1 MPVSANLASKGEDMY
16 KRIVLAAAL
25 ATAFAPTLSL
35 HAQSGEV
42 KRIGDAKSLF
52 SSAIWVGDTVYLS
65 GTMAPVDIPADAAKG
80 VPASYKGDTKA
91 QAIAAIQAI
100 QKQLQTVGLDLG
112 DIVQMQAFL
121 TGDPAKGGQMDVV
134 GWNEAYKQFF
144 GTAQQPNKPVRAT
157 VQVAALVVPT
167 GRIEIMV
174 IAARHPA
181 K

>member
-1 MPVSANLASKGEDMY
+1 MH

-25 ATAFAPTLSL
+25 ATAFTSTLSL
-35 HAQSGEV
+35 NAQSGEV
-42 KRIGDAKSLF
+42 KRTGDAKALF
-52 SSAIWVGDTVYLS
+52 SSTVTVGDTVYLS
-65 GTMAPVDIPADAAKG
+65 GVMAPVDTPADPAKG
-80 VPASYKGDTKA
+80 LPFGSYKGDTKT

-100 QKQLQTVGLDLG
+100 QKSLQAVGLDLG

-121 TGDPAKGGQMDVV
+121 TGDPAKGGQMDVA

-157 VQVAALVVPT
+157 MQVAALVVPT

-174 IAARHPA
+174 IAARH

>member
-1 MPVSANLASKGEDMY
+1 MH
-16 KRIVLAAAL
+16 KRIVLAAVL
-25 ATAFAPTLSL
+25 ATAFTSTLSL
-35 HAQSGEV
+35 HAQEV
-42 KRIGDAKSLF
+42 KRTGDAKALF
-52 SSAIWVGDTVYLS
+52 SSTVTVGDTVYLS
-65 GTMAPVDIPADAAKG
+65 GIMAPVDTPADPAKG
-80 VPASYKGDTKA
+80 TPAIYKGDTKA

-100 QKQLQTVGLDLG
+100 QKGLQSVGLDLG

-121 TGDPAKGGQMDVV
+121 TGDPDKGGKMDVA

-144 GTAQQPNKPVRAT
+144 GTATQPNKPVRAT

-174 IAARHPA
+174 IAARHG

>member
-1 MPVSANLASKGEDMY
+1 MH

-25 ATAFAPTLSL
+25 ATAFTFTIAL

-42 KRIGDAKSLF
+42 KRTGDAKALF
-52 SSAIWVGDTVYLS
+52 SSTVTVGDTVYLS
-65 GTMAPVDIPADAAKG
+65 GMMSPPDTPADPVKG
-80 VPASYKGDTKA
+80 TPAIHKGDTKT

-100 QKQLQTVGLDLG
+100 QKALQSVGLDLG

-121 TGDPAKGGQMDVV
+121 TADPAKGGQLDVA

-144 GTAQQPNKPVRAT
+144 GTASQPNKPVRAT
-157 VQVAALVVPT
+157 MQVAALVAPT

-174 IAARHPA
+174 IAARHG

>member
-1 MPVSANLASKGEDMY
+1 M
-16 KRIVLAAAL
+16 
-25 ATAFAPTLSL
+25 
-35 HAQSGEV
+35 
-42 KRIGDAKSLF
+42 
-52 SSAIWVGDTVYLS
+52 
-65 GTMAPVDIPADAAKG
+65 
-80 VPASYKGDTKA
+80 
-91 QAIAAIQAI
+91 
-100 QKQLQTVGLDLG
+100 
-112 DIVQMQAFL
+112 QMQAFL

>member
-1 MPVSANLASKGEDMY
+1 MH

-25 ATAFAPTLSL
+25 ATAFASTLSL
-35 HAQSGEV
+35 HAQEV
-42 KRIGDAKSLF
+42 KRTGDAKALF
-52 SSAIWVGDTVYLS
+52 SSTVTVGDTVYLS
-65 GTMAPVDIPADAAKG
+65 GVMAPADIPPDPAKG
-80 VPASYKGDTKA
+80 TPAAYKGDTKT

-100 QKQLQTVGLDLG
+100 QKTLQSVGLDLG

-121 TGDPAKGGQMDVV
+121 TGDPDKGGKMDVA

-144 GTAQQPNKPVRAT
+144 GTATQPNKPVRAT
-157 VQVAALVVPT
+157 MQVAALVAPT

-174 IAARHPA
+174 IAARHG

>member
-1 MPVSANLASKGEDMY
+1 MH

-25 ATAFAPTLSL
+25 VATAFASTLSL
-35 HAQSGEV
+35 NAQSGEV
-42 KRIGDAKSLF
+42 KRTGDAKALF
-52 SSAIWVGDTVYLS
+52 SSTITVGDTVYLS
-65 GTMAPVDIPADAAKG
+65 GIMAPVDTPADPAKG
-80 VPASYKGDTKA
+80 TPASYKGDTKA

-100 QKQLQTVGLDLG
+100 QKQLQALGLDLG

-121 TGDPAKGGQMDVV
+121 TGDPAKGGQMDVA

-144 GTAQQPNKPVRAT
+144 GTPQQPNKPVRAT

>member
-1 MPVSANLASKGEDMY
+1 MH

-25 ATAFAPTLSL
+25 ATALASTPLLS
-35 HAQSGEV
+35 AQNGEV
-42 KRIGDAKSLF
+42 KRTGDAKALF
-52 SSAIWVGDTVYLS
+52 SSTITVGDTVYLS
-65 GTMAPVDIPADAAKG
+65 GIMAPVDTPPDPAKG
-80 VPASYKGDTKA
+80 TPASYKGDTKA

-100 QKQLQTVGLDLG
+100 QKSLQSVGLDLG

-121 TGDPAKGGQMDVV
+121 TGDPAKGGQMDVA

-174 IAARHPA
+174 IAARHGA
-181 K
+181 SK

>member
-1 MPVSANLASKGEDMY
+1 MH

-25 ATAFAPTLSL
+25 VTAFTSTLAL
-35 HAQSGEV
+35 HAQSSEV
-42 KRIGDAKSLF
+42 KRTGDAKALF
-52 SSAIWVGDTVYLS
+52 SSTVTVGDTVYLS
-65 GTMAPVDIPADAAKG
+65 GMMSPPDTPADPAKG
-80 VPASYKGDTKA
+80 TPAIHKGDTKT

-100 QKQLQTVGLDLG
+100 QKALQSVGLDLG

-121 TGDPAKGGQMDVV
+121 TGDPAQGGQMDVA

-144 GTAQQPNKPVRAT
+144 GTASQPNKPVRAT
-157 VQVAALVVPT
+157 MQVAALVAPT

-174 IAARHPA
+174 IAARHG

>member
-1 MPVSANLASKGEDMY
+1 MH

-25 ATAFAPTLSL
+25 ATAFTFTIAL

-42 KRIGDAKSLF
+42 TRTGDAKALF
-52 SSAIWVGDTVYLS
+52 SSTVTVGDTIYLS
-65 GTMAPVDIPADAAKG
+65 GMMSPPDTPADPVKG
-80 VPASYKGDTKA
+80 TPAIHKGDTKT

-100 QKQLQTVGLDLG
+100 QKALQSVGLDLG

-121 TGDPAKGGQMDVV
+121 TGDPAKGGQMDVA

-144 GTAQQPNKPVRAT
+144 GTASQPNKPVRAT
-157 VQVAALVVPT
+157 MQVAALVAPT

-174 IAARHPA
+174 IAARHG

>member
-1 MPVSANLASKGEDMY
+1 MH

-25 ATAFAPTLSL
+25 ATAFTSTLAV
-35 HAQSGEV
+35 HAQTSEV
-42 KRIGDAKSLF
+42 KRTGDAKALF
-52 SSAIWVGDTVYLS
+52 SSTVTVGDTVYLS
-65 GTMAPVDIPADAAKG
+65 GVMAPPDTPADPAKG
-80 VPASYKGDTKA
+80 TPAIYKGDTKT

-100 QKQLQTVGLDLG
+100 QKTLQSVGLDLG

-121 TGDPAKGGQMDVV
+121 TGDPAKGGQMDVA

-144 GTAQQPNKPVRAT
+144 GTASQPNKPVRAT
-157 VQVAALVVPT
+157 MQVAALVAPT

-174 IAARHPA
+174 IAARHG